1 MHLSNRLHTYIC
13 KICIC
18 VRSNIFLKYLPN
30 ILINIIWL
38 SSGIP
43 SSVFNL
49 TYSNSKQIS
58 QILTYIHTHMRPY
71 LYLYL
76 VVCPRYCYCGC
87 RHWILP
93 TELHRLHNLHNLL
106 NWAGKWHSKC
116 QRNRRRQNSLL
127 CCSWWWQISTSGAHG
142 DQLATNTFSCMC
154 IIHTFGRTFH
164 KLQVRVQ
171 IRCQEIP
178 RHDSSSAKILLLLYH
193 SLKLYMRC
201 ETCCANVHDLQTY
214 IVYMYVYILHTQHL
228 CILAKEK

>member
-49 TYSNSKQIS
+49 TYSNSQQIS

-154 IIHTFGRTFH
+154 IIQYIHSGEHFINYKWEYKYAAKKYQGMIP
-164 KLQVRVQ
+164 QVRRFCCCS
-171 IRCQEIP
+171 ITALNCIC
-178 RHDSSSAKILLLLYH
+178 DAKLV
-193 SLKLYMRC
+193 
-201 ETCCANVHDLQTY
+201 AQ
-214 IVYMYVYILHTQHL
+214 MYTIYKRT
-228 CILAKEK
+228 